1 MKREFFYPS
10 ADGETEIHGVEW
22 LPEGEVKAVLQIRK
36 RMVCYRE

>member
-22 LPEGEVKAVLQIRK
+22 LPEGEVKAVLQLSLIHI
-36 RMVCYRE
+36 